1 MAQKLT
7 KSAFALGAEGWI
19 LSVSGLGMCAER
31 PEMRRFDEAGELS
44 WGDLHWRKSGISDSK
59 VLTLSK
65 RPTGMDLRVKTGNQS

>member
-7 KSAFALGAEGWI
+7 ESAFALGAEGWI

-44 WGDLHWRKSGISDSK
+44 WGDLHRRKSGLSGSK

-65 RPTGMDLRVKTGNQS
+65 RPTGMDLRVKTGNRN